1 MHPDR
6 RPEILDCTIRD
17 GGYVNAWRFD
27 AKTVR
32 ETYRALSAG
41 GVDFVELGFRAPADR
56 FDRKTYG
63 IWRNTTQENLVRA
76 TQGIDGPAIAL
87 MGNYGEVNP
96 DDFEDAA
103 DSVARM
109 VRIAAHKHQLGDA
122 LALLERIK
130 AKGYITSLQA
140 MAFGSYDDND
150 KAKLRE
156 ALKHLGVDYCYV
168 ADSYG
173 SMMPHELRGHLEPL
187 LELGTV
193 RVGFHPHNNLQMAF
207 ANTLEA
213 IRLGVHIVDCSIFGM
228 GRGAGN
234 LPTEAL
240 LAYLSTRGTDR
251 YNVIPILNCIER
263 YFEPIRR
270 RHPWGYGLPY
280 MVSGVFDCHPY
291 YAAELVKRKEYS
303 IEDIWTALEVV
314 DELKP
319 TGFDATLVDT
329 LIKRGVVGGLGKRAM
344 QPAQRD
350 TRDRARA
357 TDPEELH
364 ASARNLW
371 RRRLAGGT
379 TGETAGE
386 TTDETPAPQA
396 RRGGGSPC
404 ASYTNRHTGRDFLVL
419 ANGPSLKLCRPQ
431 IQALIK
437 ALDPIC
443 LGANNLSRLF
453 VPTYHAFTNKHRF
466 VTYADTVSRD
476 SKLLVGENI
485 SNDMIRAYV
494 RRDYETLCFDD
505 ILDAD
510 FDIAD
515 GRILTNCRTVS
526 VLLLGVAVVMGARR
540 LFVAGMDGYLGKGQV
555 TQALFYDEAIEPDDY
570 DVIVERHR
578 WNERFLDQI
587 DHYVRDRGQEGIRI
601 LTPTSHKRFYKSIEH
616 YLKPSARNHA
626 DVVGAP

>member
-41 GVDFVELGFRAPADR
+41 GVDYVELGFRSPRAR
-56 FDRKTYG
+56 FDREAYG
-63 IWRNTTQENLVRA
+63 AWRTTSQHDLISA
-76 TQGIDGPAIAL
+76 TQGIDGPTVAL
-87 MGNYGEVNP
+87 MGNYGEVEL

-103 DSVARM
+103 DSIAGM
-109 VRIAAHKHQLGDA
+109 VRLAAHKHQLADA
-122 LALLERIK
+122 LALLEQLK
-130 AKGYITSLQA
+130 AKGYTTSLQA
-140 MAFGSYDDND
+140 MAFGSYDESE
-150 KAKLRE
+150 KAKLRA
-156 ALKHLGVDYCYV
+156 ALKHTNVDYCYV

-173 SMMPHELRGHLEPL
+173 SMMPHDLRGHLEPL

-240 LAYLSTRGTDR
+240 LAYLSTQGVDR
-251 YNVIPILNCIER
+251 YNVVPILNCIER

-314 DELKP
+314 DELKT
-319 TGFDATLVDT
+319 TGFDPALVDT
-329 LIKRGVVGGLGKRAM
+329 LIKRGVVGSLGKRAM
-344 QPAQRD
+344 QPPKRPTPIRTA
-350 TRDRARA
+350 A
-357 TDPEELH
+357 T
-364 ASARNLW
+364 
-371 RRRLAGGT
+371 
-379 TGETAGE
+379 
-386 TTDETPAPQA
+386 
-396 RRGGGSPC
+396 
-404 ASYTNRHTGRDFLVL
+404 YINRHAGRDFLIL
-419 ANGPSLKLCRPQ
+419 ANGPSLKLYRPQ
-431 IQALIK
+431 IQAFIK
-437 ALDPIC
+437 THDPIC

-466 VTYADTVSRD
+466 VTYADTVARD
-476 SKLLVGENI
+476 SQLLIGENI
-485 SNDMIRAYV
+485 PPDMIHSQV
-494 RRDYETLCFDD
+494 DRDYETLRFDD

-526 VLLLGVAVVMGARR
+526 VLLLGVAIVMGARR

-555 TQALFYDEAIEPDDY
+555 TKALFYDEAIEPEDY
-570 DVIVERHR
+570 EVIVERHR

-601 LTPTSHKRFYKSIEH
+601 LTPTSHRRFYKSIEH
-616 YLKPSARNHA
+616 YTESPVA
-626 DVVGAP
+626 DRAAVVEAS